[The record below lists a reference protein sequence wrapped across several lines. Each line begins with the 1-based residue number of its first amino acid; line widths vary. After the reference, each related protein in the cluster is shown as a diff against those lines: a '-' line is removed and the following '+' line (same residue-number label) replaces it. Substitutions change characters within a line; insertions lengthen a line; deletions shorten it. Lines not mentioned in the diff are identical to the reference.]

1 MADSSKVLGLPTAH
15 VALLFCFLQLI
26 FCIYA
31 LPHASANPIEVGGVL
46 FSPIVQWTL
55 GTYLCILVVTTILAG
70 IGVYYGIASHILIYL
85 VVLSVFAFCDFTGFL
100 IFLAYGSGCK
110 TYHVAG
116 NDTKAEY
123 SCGFWNGTSLFTSF
137 LLILFQIAGI
147 YVFMKAYEEAQ
158 REYSRTLMPYLK
170 GVEKAATLNPM
181 SARQMPPDSYGTT
194 GDATGRFGSTM
205 PPSIPPVP
213 AGVGASMRPSAQ
225 AAGSVP
231 RAPLSGQSFKPSGT
245 FQAASMTPT
254 SQSSFQPTSMAPT
267 SHSSF
272 QPTSMA
278 PRSQQSLQPTSMV
291 PMSQQSF
298 QPTSMA
304 SRSQQSLQPTSM
316 APRSQPSLQP
326 TSMPPRS

>member
-1 MADSSKVLGLPTAH
+1 MADSSKVFGLPTAH

-46 FSPIVQWTL
+46 FSPVVQWTL

-116 NDTKAEY
+116 NDTQAEY

-147 YVFMKAYEEAQ
+147 YVFLKAYEEAQ

-170 GVEKAATLNPM
+170 GVEKAAVLNPVPATAA
-181 SARQMPPDSYGTT
+181 ARSMPAESYGTT
-194 GDATGRFGSTM
+194 GNTNGRFGSAM

-213 AGVGASMRPSAQ
+213 PGVGASMHP
-225 AAGSVP
+225 GSQP
-231 RAPLSGQSFKPSGT
+231 ESGRSLRPSGT
-245 FQAASMTPT
+245 FQAASMAPRSASSMQPT
-254 SQSSFQPTSMAPT
+254 SMAPTSGSSFQPTSMAPT
-267 SHSSF
+267 SQSSF
-272 QPTSMA
+272 
-278 PRSQQSLQPTSMV
+278 
-291 PMSQQSF
+291 
-298 QPTSMA
+298 
-304 SRSQQSLQPTSM
+304 QPTSM

-326 TSMPPRS
+326 TSMAPRTLQPTSMAPRSMPSLQPTSMPPTS